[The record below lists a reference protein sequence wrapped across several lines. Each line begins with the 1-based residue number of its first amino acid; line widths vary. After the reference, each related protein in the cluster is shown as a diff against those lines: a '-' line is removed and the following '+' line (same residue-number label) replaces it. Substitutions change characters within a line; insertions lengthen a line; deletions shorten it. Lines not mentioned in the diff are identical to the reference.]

1 MDETL
6 LDMAL
11 DVWAKGGFV
20 MWFLAPVTLLL
31 WFGLGAR
38 IFALRRGTPFQ
49 DQVRPLRKIVEDVRQ
64 GRRKRGWGIVD
75 AAVLRALPVVDQRP
89 RYLRAHLE
97 EAVQPLRDEADSFR
111 AIVTGAALV
120 APLAGLLGTVTG
132 MIETFE
138 SLNAGAMFTAGGGGI
153 GAGVSEALVS
163 TQAGLVVA
171 VPGILIGAL
180 LLRKQRKLEDELDQ
194 LVDLLCAEGGE
205 A

>member
-180 LLRKQRKLEDELDQ
+180 LLRKQRKHEDELDQ

>member
-38 IFALRRGTPFQ
+38 IFALRRGIPFQ